1 VHWNFIVGLSESPL
15 VRKLLPFYGRT
26 VNAHGSRVAFPQ
38 SRFPF
43 YRQLG
48 MVVTRQR

>member
-15 VRKLLPFYGRT
+15 VQNLLPLYRRT
-26 VNAHGSRVAFPQ
+26 VNARGGRVAFPQ

-43 YRQLG
+43 YFREG
-48 MVVTRQR
+48 